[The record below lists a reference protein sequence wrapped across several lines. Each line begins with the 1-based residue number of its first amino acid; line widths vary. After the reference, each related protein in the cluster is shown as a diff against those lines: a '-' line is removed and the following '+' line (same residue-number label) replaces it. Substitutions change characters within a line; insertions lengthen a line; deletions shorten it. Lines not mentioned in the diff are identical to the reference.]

1 MKYVS
6 GEAKPGMY
14 MVIVRGLKM
23 NLPPVLGDTESIR
36 KSKDRVIGRILYIA
50 SRKGCCAQ
58 EMAFMRSVL
67 GTFAKGCESRVPLY
81 GCSAQLD
88 FRALD

>member
-6 GEAKPGMY
+6 GDAKPGMY

-36 KSKDRVIGRILYIA
+36 KSKESKRCRFHAQQIDILY
-50 SRKGCCAQ
+50 
-58 EMAFMRSVL
+58 M
-67 GTFAKGCESRVPLY
+67 TFVKRHLHTIIVIM
-81 GCSAQLD
+81 
-88 FRALD
+88 